1 MNNKKQNVFAVLVG
15 GAVTFFGVQATPA
28 FAEEIDALKFSVSQT
43 FSRDTNLYRIS
54 DDVPDNG
61 PGRERMRGK
70 RSDTIAVTRA
80 GASFDQ
86 EYGRQ
91 GIHLGLAASRTF
103 YREHTDLN
111 NTSPDARL
119 RWDWRVGDHWSGV
132 LGYSYN
138 ESFVGFEDASGYERV
153 MRRLGRANGGVNY
166 WFHPDWAVGV
176 SASSVRNT
184 YRDDRRPWDE
194 YDARE
199 ANLNLTY
206 RPATGNRIVFSL
218 RNEDGKY
225 PERNKEE
232 PDSLREWQQRD
243 ARFSGEWQLTGVT
256 KISGYIGYS
265 QREYEYASSRDF
277 RGMTGSL
284 ALHWVPT
291 PKAIVDLS
299 WRREIGADHDAAS
312 NFAVSHSWILQPT
325 WVVTDKVRLGATL
338 KTTKRDYRGTA
349 PDADTSLPGSAKYDR
364 TGSYGLNLQYIPAA
378 FFNLTLGIQRE
389 KRDSKWDDNR
399 DYDAQTT
406 WLSGNFTF

>member
-1 MNNKKQNVFAVLVG
+1 MNNKKQNVLAVLVG
-15 GAVTFFGVQATPA
+15 GAVTFFGVQGTPA

-43 FSRDTNLYRIS
+43 FSRDTNLYRLS
-54 DDVPDNG
+54 DDESDAG
-61 PGRERMRGK
+61 GRMRGK
-70 RSDTIAVTRA
+70 RSDTVAITRA
-80 GASFDQ
+80 GANFDQ

-91 GIHLGLAASRTF
+91 GIHVGLAASRAF

-132 LGYSYN
+132 LGYSYS
-138 ESFVGFEDASGYERV
+138 ESFVGFEDAGGDERV
-153 MRRLGRANGGVNY
+153 MRRLARANGGANY
-166 WFHPDWAVGV
+166 WFHPDWAIGV
-176 SASSVRNT
+176 SASNVRNT
-184 YRDDRRPWDE
+184 YRDDQRPLDE

-218 RNEDGKY
+218 RNENGEY
-225 PERNKEE
+225 SEREKNAG
-232 PDSLREWQQRD
+232 SLREWQQRD

-256 KISGYIGYS
+256 KMSGYIGYS
-265 QREYEYASSRDF
+265 QREYEYASDRDF

-291 PKAIVDLS
+291 SKAIVDLS
-299 WRREIGADHDAAS
+299 WRREVGADHDAAA
-312 NFAVSHSWILQPT
+312 NYAVTHNWTLRPT

-349 PDADTSLPGSAKYDR
+349 PDASLPGAARYDR
-364 TGSYGLNLQYIPAA
+364 TRSYGLNLQYIPAA
-378 FFNLTLGIQRE
+378 FFDLTLGIQRE
-389 KRDSKWDDNR
+389 KRDSKWDDRR